1 MKTKLKLKLG
11 RILEVDNKRK
21 HKAANS
27 KYSLVYLEG
36 FYKTKDGKPT
46 PYLFTTAQLVEA
58 RDRAQKNKEDC
69 GALSKWWKFW

>member
-1 MKTKLKLKLG
+1 MKKKTRIKLG
-11 RILEVDNKRK
+11 RILEVENKRK

-27 KYSLVYLEG
+27 TYSLVYLEG

-58 RDRAQKNKEDC
+58 RQRAIINKEDC
-69 GALSKWWKFW
+69 HKLSKWCRFW